1 MVILSSLFSYDE
13 TTINTFVQSL
23 NQTGFA
29 GKKFMVTYD
38 STKQVKEFLA
48 KNGWVVVESAV
59 SYTHLTL
66 PTSG

>member
-1 MVILSSLFSYDE
+1 MVILSSLFSYDK

-38 STKQVKEFLA
+38 STERVKEFLA
-48 KNGWVVVESAV
+48 KNGWVVI
-59 SYTHLTL
+59 
-66 PTSG
+66 